1 MQQELSG
8 PDLTHGIAAADLPDG
23 GILAGHAGGE
33 AVVLV
38 RRGKEIHAI
47 GGTCTHYSGPLAEG
61 LVVGDTIRCPWHHAC
76 FDLRTGEALRA
87 PALMPVPVWDVE
99 DRHGWIRVTQKRS
112 AFPASKPRSGAP
124 ASVGIIGA
132 GAAGLAAAD
141 MLRRRGFTGAIAMFG
156 PEAPVDRP
164 NLSKDYL
171 AGHAPE
177 EWLPLPMPAD
187 VEMVHGRVTA
197 LDAQSK
203 TLTLDVGSTRA
214 FDAILLATGADPIR
228 LPIPGADQPHVH
240 FLRTA
245 ADSRAIIAAAGS
257 GKPVVII
264 GAGFIGLEVA
274 AALRARGVD
283 VTVVAPE
290 TIPLARIMGDEV
302 GRFVQ
307 RLHEQHGVHFLLG
320 GGVQSIERDAVIA
333 SDGRS
338 LPAGF
343 VVMGT
348 GVRPNTRLAETAGLK
363 VDNGVVVNEF
373 LETSVPG
380 IYAAGDVARWPDPF
394 SGRSLRV
401 EHWVVAEQQ
410 AQVAA
415 QNILGEKQRYTHAP
429 FFWSA
434 HYDAVIAYVGNA
446 FGWDAVEVRGSL
458 DDRNAL
464 IAYRTGNRIAA
475 VATIFRDRESLEI
488 EHAMERG
495 DYDAVEAIV
504 SSFGA

>member
-1 MQQELSG
+1 MQQELTG
-8 PDLTHGIAAADLPDG
+8 PDLEQGIATSELPDG
-23 GILAGHAGGE
+23 GLLAGHAGGE
-33 AVVLV
+33 AVLLV
-38 RRGKEIHAI
+38 RRGNDVHAI
-47 GGTCTHYSGPLAEG
+47 GGTCTHYGAPLVDG
-61 LVVGDTIRCPWHHAC
+61 LVVGDQIHCPWHHAC
-76 FDLRTGEALRA
+76 FDLRTGEAVRA

-99 DRHGWIRVTQKRS
+99 QRDGRIRVTKKRDAS
-112 AFPASKPRSGAP
+112 PPPAFRSPLPRSI
-124 ASVGIIGA
+124 GIVGA

-171 AGHAPE
+171 AGNAPE

-187 VEMVHGRVTA
+187 VDLVQKRVAA
-197 LDAQSK
+197 LAAKSK
-203 TLTLDVGSTRA
+203 TLTLDDGSLRS
-214 FDAILLATGADPIR
+214 FDAILLATGADPIK

-245 ADSRAIIAAAGS
+245 ADSRAIVAAAEK
-257 GKPVVII
+257 GKRAVII

-274 AALRARGVD
+274 AALRARAIE

-290 TIPLARIMGDEV
+290 NIPLARIMGDAV

-307 RLHEQHGVHFLLG
+307 RLHEQHGVLFLLG
-320 GGVQSIERDAVIA
+320 TGVQSIERSAVITSA
-333 SDGRS
+333 GQS
-338 LPAGF
+338 LAADF

-348 GVRPNTRLAETAGLK
+348 GVRPNTQLAEAAGLK
-363 VDNGVVVNEF
+363 VDNGIVVNER
-373 LETSVPG
+373 LETSAPG
-380 IYAAGDVARWPDPF
+380 IYAAGDVARWPDPY

-415 QNILGEKQRYTHAP
+415 QNMLGAGQRYDHAP

-434 HYDAVIAYVGNA
+434 HYDVVIAYVGNA

-464 IAYRTGNRIAA
+464 VAYRTNGRVAA
-475 VATIFRDRESLEI
+475 VASIFRDRESLEI
-488 EHAMERG
+488 EHAMETG
-495 DYDAVEAIV
+495 DYELVQKVLDRRL
-504 SSFGA
+504 